1 MTMAFLLLIQA
12 MQEKSSGVL
21 SSILTLNSDSS
32 FFGLIDKAVS
42 RSPRGYVNGPG
53 DGPVSLKLLVL
64 VNQLIAYLCVI
75 LLFSFILKMLQRRL
89 LY

>member
-12 MQEKSSGVL
+12 MQEKTSGVL

-32 FFGLIDKAVS
+32 FLGLIDKAVS

-53 DGPVSLKLLVL
+53 DGPDPVSLKLLVL
-64 VNQLIAYLCVI
+64 VNQLIYINNYV
-75 LLFSFILKMLQRRL
+75 
-89 LY
+89 